1 MVIPTSLSLLKQRF
15 KKYFEPSLPTTA
27 CEISRQFLSVVR
39 LSNQNLP
46 QVDRFSVV
54 PLPGGLVRPSLAPP
68 NISSPPDLIHILKTA
83 LAKAEIKT
91 NKISLAIPDACAKV
105 AIHHFDSL
113 PGKERDKVQLLKWK
127 LKKTLPFN
135 AEDSYLSYLEQRT
148 GDGKHTVVTVSIH
161 KEVLAQYEGLF
172 AALGI
177 HVGYVTLASF
187 GAFELLARSDPAA
200 LQKSVLFMRVR
211 PADISSLIVQQG
223 AVVFFRHVD
232 YEVGE
237 PPAEEHPLEEKARF
251 RVTDLYDEVHPCLMY
266 YQDKLGASSVEKIY
280 LSDIH
285 DSDPSL
291 LSSLSERSGSSV
303 LSVDPARLFR
313 WQTPGDSNEKKNALT
328 SSLGLALGR
337 F

>member
-1 MVIPTSLSLLKQRF
+1 
-15 KKYFEPSLPTTA
+15 
-27 CEISRQFLSVVR
+27 
-39 LSNQNLP
+39 
-46 QVDRFSVV
+46 
-54 PLPGGLVRPSLAPP
+54 
-68 NISSPPDLIHILKTA
+68 

-91 NKISLAIPDACAKV
+91 NKISLAIPDSCAKV

-113 PGKERDKVQLLKWK
+113 PGKEKDKIQLLKWK

-135 AEDSYLSYLEQRT
+135 VDDSHLSYLEQRT

-187 GAFELLARSDPAA
+187 AAFELLARSDSAA
-200 LQKSVLFMRVR
+200 LQQSVLYMRVR
-211 PADISSLIVQQG
+211 PAHISSLIVQQG

-232 YEVGE
+232 YEVGD
-237 PPAEEHPLEEKARF
+237 PSAVEHGPTEKVSF
-251 RVTDLYDEVHPCLMY
+251 PVTDLYDEVHPCLMY
-266 YQDKLGASSVEKIY
+266 YQDKLGASGVEKIY

-285 DSDPSL
+285 DPDPLL
-291 LSSLSERSGSSV
+291 LSSLSQRSGSPV
-303 LSVDPARLFR
+303 LSVDPLSLLGR
-313 WQTPGDSNEKKNALT
+313 QTPGDLNNRKFALT
-328 SSLGLALGR
+328 PAMGLALGR